1 MDFLWFILI
10 GLIAGTLAGVIMK
23 GGGYGIVG
31 DIILGVLGSVL
42 GGWLFQEFGV
52 SVGGGL
58 VANLVVATVGAVVL
72 ILILRLLKRA

>member
-10 GLIAGTLAGVIMK
+10 GLIAGTLAGVIMR
-23 GGGYGIVG
+23 GGGYGIIG

-52 SVGGGL
+52 SAGGGL
-58 VANLVVATVGAVVL
+58 VGSLVVATVGAVVL
-72 ILILRLLKRA
+72 IFILRLLKRA

>member
-1 MDFLWFILI
+1 MDFFWFILI
-10 GLIAGTLAGVIMK
+10 GLIAGALAGVIMK

-42 GGWLFQEFGV
+42 GGWLFKEFGV

-58 VANLVVATVGAVVL
+58 VASLAVATVGAVVL